1 VTDPTTQISLQ
12 KEIVK
17 LNNDV
22 RWFPAYPIISGGVA
36 YRF

>member
-1 VTDPTTQISLQ
+1 VTDPATQAALK

-22 RWFPAYPIISGGVA
+22 RWFPAYPIASAGLA